1 MTSEQARTGMRV
13 RVMEHHRVEER
24 RGLLGTVV
32 ARYGGEDCVAV
43 NVRLADGEYRLFLP
57 RDLGEISP
65 SSPQA
70 WWRFLL
76 GWGSAG

>member
-1 MTSEQARTGMRV
+1 M
-13 RVMEHHRVEER
+13 
-24 RGLLGTVV
+24 

-43 NVRLADGEYRLFLP
+43 NVRLADGECRLFWP